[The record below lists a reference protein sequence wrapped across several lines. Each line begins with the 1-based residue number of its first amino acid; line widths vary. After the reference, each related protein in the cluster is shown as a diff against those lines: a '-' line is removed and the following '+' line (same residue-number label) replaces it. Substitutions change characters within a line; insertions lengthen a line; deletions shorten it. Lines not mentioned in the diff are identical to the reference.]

1 MMGKA
6 LHAACAASRV
16 NDRFQE
22 SLYLVLELLR
32 AGVVHGARWG
42 GPDAEPLSGGPSF
55 GTEEE
60 QSSTL
65 LIMRV
70 LSVLPLSFK
79 VSWGP
84 SCELNRGSRE
94 PADAQPQQWVG
105 PLSRELLV
113 FNSFVRALGK
123 SLRQL
128 FEATTVHIL
137 LSGDARRNRDDF
149 LDIILSE
156 SLDET
161 VGSSQVSRSRQ
172 K

>member
-6 LHAACAASRV
+6 LHASYAAAKV

-32 AGVVHGARWG
+32 AGVVHGHRWG

-70 LSVLPLSFK
+70 LSVLPLAFR
-79 VSWGP
+79 VSVLP
-84 SCELNRGSRE
+84 RFR
-94 PADAQPQQWVG
+94 
-105 PLSRELLV
+105 
-113 FNSFVRALGK
+113 
-123 SLRQL
+123 
-128 FEATTVHIL
+128 
-137 LSGDARRNRDDF
+137 
-149 LDIILSE
+149 
-156 SLDET
+156 
-161 VGSSQVSRSRQ
+161 
-172 K
+172 